1 MAGLNGWKEE
11 YKSKLVTA
19 EEAAAQVKSGD
30 WIIVPPVNSAPIDI
44 LNALAA
50 RKDEIQKVKIASN
63 LMIYPYAF
71 LGGDYVGK
79 ITYYSGYC
87 GPLERMF
94 LSQGNV
100 VPFPMHLS
108 KAYKALDLYKAH
120 DVAMIE
126 VTPPDE
132 RGYMNYGPCGMAY
145 GRYSTTKCRKVI
157 AQVNTKTPWIHG
169 IENMIHVS
177 EIDYIVEKDHDLPV
191 VPEIEI
197 TDLEKKIGEYIAERI
212 PNGATIQLGIG
223 GIPNAVAYFLH
234 EKKDLGVHAEILS
247 DAVAELA
254 ELGVI
259 TGRKKTIFRDKI
271 AVGGLIIGTKRL
283 LDFCDNNPTILA
295 MPIQIANHYDTIRR
309 HDNLC
314 SINAGLTVDLT
325 GQIASETIGHTQYS
339 ATGGQADFVR
349 GALASK
355 GGMSFI
361 ALPSTGKNKDG
372 SIMTRIVLNFA
383 PGTVVTTPRSDA
395 MYIVTEFG
403 VADLYMKSLPDRVKA
418 MISIA
423 HPDFREDLERQA
435 FEAGLLLPA
444 TLPVNM

>member
-1 MAGLNGWKEE
+1 MATITNWKSE
-11 YKSKLVTA
+11 YQSKLVSP

-30 WIIVPPVNSAPIDI
+30 WIIVPPVNSMPQDI

-50 RKDEIQKVKIASN
+50 RKEEIEKVKIASN

-71 LGGDYVGK
+71 LGPDYIGK

-94 LSQGNV
+94 LPLGNV

-108 KAYKALDLYKAH
+108 KAYKALDGYGAH

-132 RGYMNYGPCGMAY
+132 RGYMNYGPCGVVY
-145 GRYSTTKCRKVI
+145 GRYATKRCKKVI
-157 AQVNTKTPWIHG
+157 AQVNSKAPWIHG
-169 IENMIHVS
+169 IENTIHVD
-177 EIDYIVEKDHDLPV
+177 EIDFIVEKDHDLPV

-197 TDLEKKIGEYIAERI
+197 TDVEKRIGEFIAERI

-247 DAVAELA
+247 DAVAELS

-259 TGRKKTIFRDKI
+259 NGRKKTIFRDKI

-283 LDFCDNNPTILA
+283 NDFCDNNPTILS

-349 GALASK
+349 GAIASK

-361 ALPSTGKNKDG
+361 ALPATGKNKDG
-372 SIMTRIVLNFA
+372 SLMSRIVLNFA

-395 MYIVTEFG
+395 MYIVTEYG
-403 VADLYMKSLPDRVKA
+403 VADVFMKSIPDRVRA
-418 MISIA
+418 LIAIA
-423 HPDFREDLERQA
+423 HPDFREELEKQA
-435 FEAGLLLPA
+435 FEAGLLGPA
-444 TLPVNM
+444 TLPANV